1 MESSSPVS
9 TLRIYGQRSSA
20 PLVFLRACASIQA
33 ASLHCLLRVQ
43 REAASLHCL
52 LRVQREAA
60 ASMVGDAV
68 HRRRPTPRCHT
79 LASRAPQ
86 RLPIGSTAARAAF
99 PRRAAVTGGCHRPRL
114 VKRKRGWRHPRA
126 SGAPRGKS
134 GAWRAK
140 SLHAR
145 VGGMSLRAGGMPLGM
160 ARPKVACHMPHG
172 VPLANPKP
180 LLFITL
186 NLNSN

>member
-99 PRRAAVTGGCHRPRL
+99 PRRAAVTLGDQGQGKLKSIEKLRSNHGRGQRPLYLFLRPLNPRSISYYSRRSLARCNTSSRVRIGNQVCRL
-114 VKRKRGWRHPRA
+114 AAQSHA
-126 SGAPRGKS
+126 QAP
-134 GAWRAK
+134 
-140 SLHAR
+140 
-145 VGGMSLRAGGMPLGM
+145 
-160 ARPKVACHMPHG
+160 
-172 VPLANPKP
+172 
-180 LLFITL
+180 
-186 NLNSN
+186 